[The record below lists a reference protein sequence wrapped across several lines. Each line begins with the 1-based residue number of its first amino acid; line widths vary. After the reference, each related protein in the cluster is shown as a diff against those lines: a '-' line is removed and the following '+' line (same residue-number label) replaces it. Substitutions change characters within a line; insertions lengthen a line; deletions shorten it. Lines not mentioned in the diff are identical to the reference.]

1 MSKLSDTATSILT
14 ILNNIN
20 DLIVQSSKREE
31 AQDVMRALRVY
42 AKNMNFP
49 MPQDKI
55 ENFYAVL
62 IDSKPFTLT
71 SIIKDIA
78 EDVIMIDSARGQPRH
93 L

>member
-1 MSKLSDTATSILT
+1 MPKLSSTAKSILT

-20 DLIVQSSKREE
+20 ELIVQSSNREE
-31 AQDVMRALRVY
+31 AKDVMRALKVY

-78 EDVIMIDSARGQPRH
+78 EDVLVFDKNQ
-93 L
+93 

>member
-1 MSKLSDTATSILT
+1 MPKLSATARSILT

-20 DLIVQSSKREE
+20 ELIVQSSSREE
-31 AQDVMRALRVY
+31 AKDVMKALRVY

-55 ENFYAVL
+55 DNFYAVL

-78 EDVIMIDSARGQPRH
+78 EDVLVLDKAQ
-93 L
+93 